1 MSSEDPALEIPN
13 ATQRTQI
20 NERRLIDGP
29 VASTLVRF
37 GMPLL
42 ATNTL
47 MALSGSW
54 GAVWTSHA
62 LGPNALTAVV
72 NANLFMWMMTGSVMG
87 VGSAAGIAIGQALG
101 HGDRSVVKRLTGNSI
116 TFALAA
122 SLLTGVLG
130 WVFAPN
136 LLDLIQLPPVAREM
150 GIDYLRYTCVSMPPV
165 FTFAFLMMMLR
176 GVGDARTP
184 FRFSMIAIV
193 LGLILTPVLLLG
205 FGGLPGLGIAGVAI
219 AGVIAYGAALLGL
232 VVYLYV
238 RHHPLALRRED
249 LHYLKPDFAL
259 IRMLVVKGAP
269 MAAENIIVQGAYFVL
284 LSLVNAQG
292 AATASAYAAAAQLWS
307 YVQMPSGAIAASM
320 SAMAAICIGA
330 GRWDRIGK
338 IAWQGCLISGGFT
351 LLAAIIVYALGDL
364 PLKLFLPAGGEA
376 LSIARDINHIVL
388 WGWIFL
394 AVTNGLS
401 AMVRANSAMLAP
413 TLIYA
418 TTMWV
423 MRVPFA
429 LLLLPVL
436 GAAAIW
442 WSFPLGTTGSAL
454 LALAYFRW
462 GGWRKNKLMVANVIE
477 ARV

>member
-1 MSSEDPALEIPN
+1 MSSEDPIVEFPPAPP
-13 ATQRTQI
+13 RSQI

-54 GAVWTSHA
+54 GAVWVSHA
-62 LGPNALTAVV
+62 LGPDALTAVV

-101 HGDRSVVKRLTGNSI
+101 HGDRSVVKRLTGNAI
-116 TFALAA
+116 TFALGT

-130 WVFAPN
+130 FILAPN
-136 LLDLIQLPPVAREM
+136 LLDLIQLPLSARDM
-150 GIDYLRYTCVSMPPV
+150 AIDYLRFTCVSMPPV
-165 FTFAFLMMMLR
+165 FVFSFLMMMLR

-184 FRFSMIAIV
+184 FRFSLIAIG
-193 LGLILTPVLLLG
+193 LGLFLTPVLLVGALG
-205 FGGLPGLGIAGVAI
+205 FPKLGIAGVAI
-219 AGVIAYGAALLGL
+219 AGVIAYGAALLAL
-232 VVYLYV
+232 VAYLYV

-249 LHYLKPDFAL
+249 LHNLKPDFEL
-259 IRMLVVKGAP
+259 MRMFVTKGAP

-292 AATASAYAAAAQLWS
+292 AATASAYAAAAQLWG
-307 YVQMPSGAIAASM
+307 YVQMPSGAIAQSM

-338 IAWQGCLISGGFT
+338 IAWQGCLVSVGFT
-351 LLAAIIVYALGDL
+351 LLAAAIVYGLGDL
-364 PLKLFLPAGGEA
+364 PLKLFLPEGGEA
-376 LSIARDINHIVL
+376 LAIARDINRIVL

-429 LLLLPVL
+429 LTLLPVL
-436 GAAAIW
+436 GASAIW

-454 LALAYFRW
+454 LALAYFQW
-462 GGWRKNKLMVANVIE
+462 GGWRKNKLMVTSALE
-477 ARV
+477 GKG

>member
-1 MSSEDPALEIPN
+1 MSSEEPVIDLPA
-13 ATQRTQI
+13 ATQRSQV

-72 NANLFMWMMTGSVMG
+72 NANLFMWMLTGSVMG

-101 HGDRSVVKRLTGNSI
+101 HGDHDVVKRLTGNSI
-116 TFALAA
+116 TFALGT
-122 SLLTGVLG
+122 SLLAGVLG
-130 WVFAPN
+130 FVFAPN
-136 LLDLIQLPPVAREM
+136 LLDLIQLPPAARDM
-150 GIDYLRYTCVSMPPV
+150 AIDYLRFTCVSMPPV
-165 FTFAFLMMMLR
+165 FTFSFLMMMLR

-184 FRFSMIAIV
+184 FRFSLIAIG
-193 LGLILTPVLLLG
+193 LGLFLTPTLLLG
-205 FGGLPGLGIAGVAI
+205 SFGFPKLGIAGVAI
-219 AGVIAYGAALLGL
+219 GGVIAYGAALLAL
-232 VVYLYV
+232 VGYLYV
-238 RHHPLALRRED
+238 RRHPLALRRED
-249 LHYLKPDFAL
+249 LHHFKPDLAL
-259 IRMLVVKGAP
+259 MRMLVTKGAP

-292 AATASAYAAAAQLWS
+292 AATASAYAAAAQLWG
-307 YVQMPSGAIAASM
+307 YVQMPSGAIAQSM

-338 IAWQGCLISGGFT
+338 IAWQGCLVAVGFT
-351 LLAAIIVYALGDL
+351 LLAAAIVYGLGDL
-364 PLKLFLPAGGEA
+364 PLKLFLPDGGDA
-376 LSIARDINHIVL
+376 LRIARDINEIVL

-429 LLLLPVL
+429 LTLLPML

-442 WSFPLGTTGSAL
+442 WSFPLGTIGSAM
-454 LALAYFRW
+454 LALIYFRW
-462 GGWRKNKLMVANVIE
+462 GGWRKNKLMVAGVISGK
-477 ARV
+477 A

>member
-1 MSSEDPALEIPN
+1 MPSEDPVIELSN
-13 ATQRTQI
+13 APQRTQI

-29 VASTLVRF
+29 VTPTLVRF

-54 GAVWTSHA
+54 GAVWVSHV

-72 NANLFMWMMTGSVMG
+72 NANLFMWMLTGSVMG

-101 HGDRSVVKRLTGNSI
+101 HGDRRVVKKLTGNAI
-116 TFALAA
+116 TFALTSSFLSA
-122 SLLTGVLG
+122 GLG
-130 WVFAPN
+130 YVFAPN
-136 LLDLIQLPPVAREM
+136 LLDLIHLPASARDM
-150 GIDYLRYTCVSMPPV
+150 AIDYLRYTCLSMPPV
-165 FTFAFLMMMLR
+165 FVFSFLMMMLR

-184 FRFSMIAIV
+184 FRFSLIAIV
-193 LGLILTPVLLLG
+193 LGLILSPALLVG
-205 FGGLPGLGIAGVAI
+205 AAGLPEMGIAGVAVGGI
-219 AGVIAYGAALLGL
+219 LGYGVALLAL
-232 VVYLYV
+232 VTYLYI

-249 LHYLKPDFAL
+249 LHNFKPDLAL
-259 IRMLVVKGAP
+259 IWMLVTKGAP
-269 MAAENIIVQGAYFVL
+269 MAAENIIIQGAYFLL

-292 AATASAYAAAAQLWS
+292 AATAAAYAAATQLWG
-307 YVQMPSGAIAASM
+307 YVQMPSGAIAQSM

-330 GRWDRIGK
+330 GRWDRVGR
-338 IAWQGCLISGGFT
+338 IAFQGCLVSAGFT
-351 LLAAIIVYALGDL
+351 LLAAVIIFVLGDL
-364 PLKLFLPAGGEA
+364 PLKLFLPAGGDA
-376 LSIARDINHIVL
+376 LRIARDINHIVL

-394 AVTNGLS
+394 AITNGLS

-413 TLIYA
+413 TIIYA

-436 GAAAIW
+436 GASAIW
-442 WSFPLGTTGSAL
+442 WSFPLGTVGSAG
-454 LALAYFRW
+454 LAFAYYRW
-462 GGWRKNKLMVANVIE
+462 GGWRKNKLMVADVI
-477 ARV
+477 